1 MLLFLYLGH
10 LAIKSSVSNNN
21 PKALI
26 IRGTIYSYKGIDTGI
41 IGPWRIIYLFILSS
55 NFYSEAWDSAY
66 YIFKIRFHIFIKI
79 VWIIGYC
86 LSSSIRRII

>member
-10 LAIKSSVSNNN
+10 LATKSSVSYNN

-41 IGPWRIIYLFILSS
+41 IGP
-55 NFYSEAWDSAY
+55 
-66 YIFKIRFHIFIKI
+66 
-79 VWIIGYC
+79 
-86 LSSSIRRII
+86 